1 MRSVIAAVTVLLV
14 SVVLLARAG
23 LAEPPPPMEKRDIKK
38 AIAALEKEKGRRGDL
53 AVLRFASEVLAQTH
67 VNGPVGS
74 PITTLGAWSDNETLL
89 SVEAALGGCGALD
102 AEKEK
107 KASALLK
114 EFGGDLPLVPRA
126 WTMGRE
132 GKKTEAA
139 ALLVDELKRFDLSK
153 GCPGEHPMYSYRR
166 ISRMEVLLSC
176 VKTFDP
182 KRDAKPLQDLLEKA
196 KACAANNHAVG

>member
-1 MRSVIAAVTVLLV
+1 MRSLVTAVTVLIV

-23 LAEPPPPMEKRDIKK
+23 FAEPPPPMEKRDIKK
-38 AIAALEKEKGRRGDL
+38 AIAALETEKGRRGDL
-53 AVLRFASEVLAQTH
+53 AVLRFAAEVLEETH
-67 VNGPVGS
+67 VSGPVGS
-74 PITTLGAWSDNETLL
+74 SLTTLGAWSDNETLL

-139 ALLVDELKRFDLSK
+139 ALLVDELKRSDVGK
-153 GCPGEHPMYSYRR
+153 RCPGEHPMYSHRR

-196 KACAANNHAVG
+196 KSCAANNHAVG

>member
-1 MRSVIAAVTVLLV
+1 MRSRLAALTVVVVSVLLL
-14 SVVLLARAG
+14 SRAG
-23 LAEPPPPMEKRDIKK
+23 FAEPPPAMEQRDIKK
-38 AIAALEKEKGRRGDL
+38 AIAALEKEKGRRSDL
-53 AVLRFASEVLAQTH
+53 AVLRFASEVLGETH
-67 VNGPVGS
+67 VNSPVGS
-74 PITTLGAWSDNETLL
+74 PLTTLGAWSDNETLL
-89 SVEAALGGCGALD
+89 SVERSLGACGALD

-107 KASALLK
+107 KASAVFK
-114 EFGGDLPLVPRA
+114 EFGSELPLIPRA

-132 GKKTEAA
+132 GQKAEAA
-139 ALLVDELKRFDLSK
+139 TLLVDELKRYDLSK

-182 KRDAKPLQDLLEKA
+182 KRDVKPLQSLVDKA

>member
-1 MRSVIAAVTVLLV
+1 VLLV
-14 SVVLLARAG
+14 SIVLLARSG
-23 LAEPPPPMEKRDIKK
+23 FAEPPPAMEKRDIKK
-38 AIAALEKEKGRRGDL
+38 AIAALEKEKGRRVDL
-53 AVLRFASEVLAQTH
+53 AVLRFAAEVLEETH

-74 PITTLGAWSDNETLL
+74 PITELGAWSDNETLL
-89 SVEAALGGCGALD
+89 SVEGALGGCGAID

-114 EFGGDLPLVPRA
+114 EFGADLPLVPRA

-132 GKKTEAA
+132 GKKAEAA
-139 ALLVDELKRFDLSK
+139 ALLVDELKRYDLSK

-182 KRDAKPLQDLLEKA
+182 KRDAKPLQTLLEKA
-196 KACAANNHAVG
+196 KSCAANNHAVG